1 MPTPPNTDHQAS
13 PTSGGKPELKT
24 VELFAIGN
32 ELLVGQVLDTNSHWL
47 IRNITAL
54 GARMNRAAMIR
65 DDYDHIGD
73 ELLGA
78 IRRGP
83 RLIVTTGGL
92 GPTDD
97 DLTLRAIGRT
107 FHRLLVLHPE
117 ALEMVRKRYEYI
129 ATIRENFDPTM
140 NDARRKMAYFPEG
153 STPLFNPNGAAPA
166 MALDVP
172 SGHADGVTTI
182 VSLPG
187 VPSEMKDIFASS
199 MQPVLAQSIG
209 AGGYVERTIVLDKG
223 DESRIADV
231 LQGVQTH
238 HPAVYVKSRGQKLE
252 DGLRLTVVLSMGGS
266 DLTDVRAQ
274 VQSTQDEA
282 VTGLAG
288 LGYGILRVV
297 EL

>member
-1 MPTPPNTDHQAS
+1 MLNTD
-13 PTSGGKPELKT
+13 LKT

-54 GARMNRAAMIR
+54 GARMNRAAMLR

-73 ELLGA
+73 ELQSSIA
-78 IRRGP
+78 RGP

-97 DLTLRAIGRT
+97 DLTLRAVSRT
-107 FHRLLVLHPE
+107 LNRPLQLHPD

-129 ATIRENFDPTM
+129 ATIRENFSAEI

-172 SGHADGVTTI
+172 SNHPDGVTTI

-199 MQPVLAQSIG
+199 LQPVLANSIG
-209 AGGYVERTIVLDKG
+209 AGGYIERNIVLDKG
-223 DESRIADV
+223 DESRIAEV
-231 LQGVQTH
+231 LQAVQTN
-238 HPAVYVKSRGQKLE
+238 HPTVYVKSRGQKFE
-252 DGLRLTVVLSMGGS
+252 DGPRLTVVLSLGGG
-266 DLTDVRAQ
+266 DIALIRQ
-274 VQSTQDEA
+274 EVQSTEEEA
-282 VTGLAG
+282 VAG
-288 LGYGILRVV
+288 LNRLGYAILRVV
-297 EL
+297 ES